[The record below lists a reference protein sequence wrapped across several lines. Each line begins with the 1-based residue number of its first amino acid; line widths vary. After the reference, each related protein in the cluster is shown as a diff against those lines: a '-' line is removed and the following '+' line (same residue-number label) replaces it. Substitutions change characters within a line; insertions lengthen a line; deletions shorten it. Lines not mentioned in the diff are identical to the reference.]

1 MRMKFRC
8 KNCGN
13 VIFLHDELTQ
23 KVVDYM
29 IKRQEMWKA
38 LWNKDFESTTCVSEQ
53 SIVKII
59 ESNTKCCLAPSLEM
73 VSFHGFE

>member
-13 VIFLHDELTQ
+13 VIFLHDRLTQ

-38 LWNKDFESTTCVSEQ
+38 LWNKDFDGDRSVSLLGT
-53 SIVKII
+53 I
-59 ESNTKCCLAPSLEM
+59 EENVKCCLAPCLEM
-73 VSFHGFE
+73 VSFHGVE